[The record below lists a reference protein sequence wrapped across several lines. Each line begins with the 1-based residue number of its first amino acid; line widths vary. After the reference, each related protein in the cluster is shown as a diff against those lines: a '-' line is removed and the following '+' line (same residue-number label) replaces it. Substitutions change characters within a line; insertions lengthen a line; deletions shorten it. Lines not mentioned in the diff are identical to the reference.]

1 MQYGSEYGNDVR
13 QSMKYL
19 CFCGDYYS
27 EIKLFLCGFGS
38 FSPLGLVQ
46 QLMFESG
53 PLLIPRSGFQRVIG
67 GDWFRIAEAIE
78 WSKRAGL
85 ESKPALIACSKL
97 G

>member
-1 MQYGSEYGNDVR
+1 
-13 QSMKYL
+13 MKYL
-19 CFCGDYYS
+19 CFFGDDYS

-53 PLLIPRSGFQRVIG
+53 PLLIPRSGFHRDLFQRVIG